1 MKKVK
6 YIALVLAFCLII
18 GGISLWGIA
27 IKDGDV
33 SAWERRKL
41 QQFPELSVS
50 TLQSGEF
57 MRDFETYLSD
67 QFPLRDMFRRL
78 KAKIHFDLLSQ
89 KDNSGIYIA
98 EGHASK
104 IDGKLNTE
112 LVNGFSEKLT
122 AIYKKYVVNTS
133 CKTYYSIIPDKN
145 YFLSEKN
152 GYPAYDYSEL
162 FSAVDEKLG
171 YMEKI
176 EITDLLESSDYYTT
190 DTHWK
195 QEEILPVAERIRSA
209 MGMKNGVSYEK
220 MKVDVPFNGV
230 YYGQSAL
237 PLPADEIK
245 YLTNGEIEKCTVYNA
260 ETGKKTKVY
269 DMEKLNSMDLY
280 DIFLSGAVSFME
292 ITNPSAKG
300 GRELVVFRDSFGS
313 SLTPLLLS
321 GYSKVTLIDTRYI
334 MPELLG
340 QYITFNNQDVL
351 FIYSTMLVNASNAL
365 K

>member
-6 YIALVLAFCLII
+6 CIALVLTFCLII
-18 GGISLWGIA
+18 GGISIWGIA
-27 IKDGDV
+27 LKDGDV
-33 SAWERRKL
+33 SSWERRKL
-41 QQFPELSVS
+41 QQFPELSAS

-57 MRDFETYLSD
+57 MREFETYLSD

-78 KAKIHFDLLSQ
+78 KAKIHFDLLNQ

-104 IDGKLNTE
+104 IDGKLNE
-112 LVNGFSEKLT
+112 ALVDAFSDKMT
-122 AIYKKYVVNTS
+122 AIYKKYIENTD
-133 CKTYYSIIPDKN
+133 CKAYYSIIPDKN

-152 GYPAYDYSEL
+152 GYPSYDYGEL
-162 FSAVDEKLG
+162 FSAVDGKLG
-171 YMEKI
+171 YMTKI
-176 EITDLLESSDYYTT
+176 EIASLLEISDYYTT

-195 QEEILPVAERIRSA
+195 QEEILPVSEKIRSA
-209 MGMKNGVSYEK
+209 MGMKNGVSYEE
-220 MKVDVPFNGV
+220 MTVEADFNGV

-245 YLTNGEIEKCTVYNA
+245 YLTNEEIEKCTVYNI
-260 ETGKKTKVY
+260 ETGKTTKVY
-269 DMEKLNSMDLY
+269 DMEKLNSPDLY
-280 DIFLSGAVSFME
+280 DVFLSGAVSLME

-300 GRELVVFRDSFGS
+300 DRELVVFRDSFGS

-321 GYSKVTLIDTRYI
+321 GYSKVTLVDTRYI
-334 MPELLG
+334 MPELIG

-351 FIYSTMLVNASNAL
+351 FIYSTMLINASNAL